1 MDRYEFSKLEF
12 YCYSYSTPNCP
23 CPLAKTTTHLG
34 TLPSSS
40 VCDSKHI
47 FFFYSCTTFFQNP
60 FKKKKNTCFT
70 KSNVT

>member
-23 CPLAKTTTHLG
+23 CPLAKTTTHLW

-47 FFFYSCTTFFQNP
+47 FSSTLVLLFFRIHL
-60 FKKKKNTCFT
+60 KKKQNTCFT